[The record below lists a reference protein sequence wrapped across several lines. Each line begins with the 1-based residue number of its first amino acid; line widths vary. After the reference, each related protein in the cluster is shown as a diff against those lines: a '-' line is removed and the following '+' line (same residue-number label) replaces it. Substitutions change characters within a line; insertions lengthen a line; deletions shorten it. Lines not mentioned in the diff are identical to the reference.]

1 MPELLCRLGSISA
14 RQRAAIATLVMRRYM
29 Q

>member
-1 MPELLCRLGSISA
+1 MPELLSRLGSISG